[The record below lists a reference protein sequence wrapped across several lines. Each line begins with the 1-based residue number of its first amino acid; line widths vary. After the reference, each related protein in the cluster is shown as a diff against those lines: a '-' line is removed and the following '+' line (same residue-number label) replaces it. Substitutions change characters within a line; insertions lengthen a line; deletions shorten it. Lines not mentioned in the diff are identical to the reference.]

1 MKFARVRER
10 EKTYAIKNWQQPKKK
25 DIKLKVV
32 KASFKIFNLFP
43 ISFLSFSWVFSR
55 ILTTKQ
61 SAIDS
66 HFKCVWWSC
75 FSYTQL
81 PPSSPLKTS
90 SVVIF
95 FCSSKGRE
103 YERVKKERRKTN
115 KIIYCLSICVIFFD
129 YNSHIS
135 IIFFHHPILSSY
147 AFSLFYRIFFYRNEP
162 INVSWLRDFS
172 LSWLSLCLQFS
183 SKAIEKIS
191 NEKRKVSTLWKK
203 ILHIDQLWMMA
214 PAPKSHSRFDVVE
227 STSHLFLRS
236 HLTFLI

>member
-1 MKFARVRER
+1 M
-10 EKTYAIKNWQQPKKK
+10 
-25 DIKLKVV
+25 KVV

-147 AFSLFYRIFFYRNEP
+147 AFSLFYRIFFLSKWTYQCKLTP
-162 INVSWLRDFS
+162 GFFS
-172 LSWLSLCLQFS
+172 LMTFTLL
-183 SKAIEKIS
+183 AIFIDS
-191 NEKRKVSTLWKK
+191 YRKDFKWKK
-203 ILHIDQLWMMA
+203 
-214 PAPKSHSRFDVVE
+214 KSFDLMKKNLAYWPVVNDGT
-227 STSHLFLRS
+227 STQKSLSIWRCWEYKSPFPSISSDLFDLR
-236 HLTFLI
+236 

>member
-1 MKFARVRER
+1 MNSSPKMDVCYAISLSLTLQCNHLALLCMMMMMAVTTMCRRKKNCNVFVSNRKPSPIKSHAISMKFARVRER

-32 KASFKIFNLFP
+32 KASLKIFNLFP

-147 AFSLFYRIFFYRNEP
+147 AFSLFYRIFFIEMN
-162 INVSWLRDFS
+162 
-172 LSWLSLCLQFS
+172 LS
-183 SKAIEKIS
+183 
-191 NEKRKVSTLWKK
+191 
-203 ILHIDQLWMMA
+203 M
-214 PAPKSHSRFDVVE
+214 
-227 STSHLFLRS
+227 
-236 HLTFLI
+236 